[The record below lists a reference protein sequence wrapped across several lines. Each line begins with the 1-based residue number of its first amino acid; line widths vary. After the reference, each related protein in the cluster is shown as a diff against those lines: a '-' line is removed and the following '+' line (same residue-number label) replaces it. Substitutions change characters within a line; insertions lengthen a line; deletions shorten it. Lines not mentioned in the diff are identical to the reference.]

1 MKAFFLR
8 AIPILVA
15 IAGIL
20 SVTLWLSATPAFDLK
35 RRIEVA
41 GQGTIRQVEVSF
53 PGQFEA
59 GEGKP
64 ADLRGTWPRFR
75 GRRYD
80 AVSTEPVTLARTWPA
95 GGPKTLWSVPVGI
108 GYAGPAVNRGRVYIL
123 DYDETKHADAL
134 RCLSLA
140 DGREIWRRWYR
151 IPIDSVHGISR
162 TVPAVTGRSVVAF
175 GPKCHVMCVDAET
188 GDFRWGIDLVKEYG
202 AKVPKW
208 YAGQCPLIDGG
219 LAILAPVG
227 NEVLMMAVK
236 CESDGEI
243 AWTAPNERG
252 WKMTH
257 SSIIPMDLG
266 PVRLYLYCA
275 SGGLVGVAA
284 EDGQNHKA
292 GDILFTFDGWQV
304 RFANVPSPVVI
315 GNGYVLLSGGY
326 GSGSMM
332 VRIVEEG
339 DGLACKTVWRMEEA
353 GEFGSEQQTPVFYKG
368 HIYGVLPKESRSL
381 GEQLV
386 CMDLEG
392 KHRWTSGR
400 TNRFG
405 LGSYMI
411 ADGMIFA
418 MDDEGVLTLAE
429 ATTEG
434 YRQLARA
441 KVLPDGHETW
451 APLAIAGGRLLV
463 RDLKK
468 LVCLDVRKMG
478 RE

>member
-8 AIPILVA
+8 AIPILLA

-35 RRIEVA
+35 KRIEIA

-53 PGQFEA
+53 PGHFQA

-80 AVSTEPVTLARTWPA
+80 AVSTEAVALARTWPA
-95 GGPKTLWSVPVGI
+95 GGPKTLWSVPVGL
-108 GYAGPAVNRGRVYIL
+108 GYAGPAVNRGRVYLL

-140 DGREIWRRWYR
+140 DGREVWRRWYR

-162 TVPAVTGRSVVAF
+162 TVPAVTDRSVVTL

-236 CESDGEI
+236 CESDGEVV
-243 AWTAPNERG
+243 WTAPNERG

-266 PVRLYLYCA
+266 PVRMYLYCA

-292 GDILFTFDGWQV
+292 GDILFAFDGWQV

-332 VRIVEEG
+332 IRIVEEG
-339 DGLACKTVWRMEEA
+339 DGLACKTVWRMEKP

-368 HIYGVLPKESRSL
+368 HIYGVLPKESRSV

-405 LGSYMI
+405 LGSYMV
-411 ADGMIFA
+411 ADGLIFV
-418 MDDEGVLTLAE
+418 MDDEGILTLAE

-441 KVLPDGHETW
+441 KVLADGHETW

-463 RDLKK
+463 RDLRK

>member
-1 MKAFFLR
+1 MRAFLLR
-8 AIPILVA
+8 AIPVLLA
-15 IAGIL
+15 LAGIL

-35 RRIEVA
+35 KRIEVA
-41 GQGTIRQVEVSF
+41 GQGGIRQVEVAF
-53 PGQFEA
+53 PGYFEA
-59 GEGKP
+59 GDGQP
-64 ADLRGTWPRFR
+64 ADLRGSWPRFR
-75 GRRYD
+75 GRQYD
-80 AVSTEPVTLARTWPA
+80 AVSTESVALARTWPG
-95 GGPKTLWSVPVGI
+95 GGPKTLWTVPVGI
-108 GYAGPAVNRGRVYIL
+108 GYAGPAVHRGRVYLL
-123 DYDETKHADAL
+123 DYDEAKQGDAL

-151 IPIDSVHGISR
+151 IPTDSVHGISR
-162 TVPAVTGRSVVAF
+162 TVPAVTERSAVTF
-175 GPKCHVMCVDAET
+175 GPNCHVMCVDAET
-188 GDFRWGIDLVKEYG
+188 GDFRWGIDLVKQYG
-202 AKVPKW
+202 ATVPKW

-219 LAILAPVG
+219 RAVLAPVG
-227 NEVLMMAVK
+227 KEVLMMAVE
-236 CESDGEI
+236 CEGDGQVV
-243 AWTAPNERG
+243 WTAPNRRG

-266 PVRLYLYCA
+266 SWRMYLYCA
-275 SGGLVGVAA
+275 SGGLVAVAA
-284 EDGQNHKA
+284 DDGAAHKA
-292 GDILFTFDGWQV
+292 GDILFEFDGWQV

-315 GNGYVLLSGGY
+315 GNGHVLLSGGY

-339 DGLACKTVWRMEEA
+339 EGLVCKTVWRMEEP
-353 GEFGSEQQTPVFYKG
+353 GEFGSEQQTPLFYKG
-368 HIYGVLPKESRSL
+368 HIFGVLPKESRSL

-400 TNRFG
+400 ENHFG

-411 ADGMIFA
+411 ADGMIYV

-441 KVLPDGHETW
+441 RVIEKGHETW
-451 APLAIAGGRLLV
+451 APLALAGGRLLV
-463 RDLKK
+463 RDLKR
-468 LVCLDVRKMG
+468 LVCLDVSKPG